1 MSERGRMDRRQFL
14 VTAASGALIVTGFP
28 AIARAQDAIRIGT
41 LMPLTGGGGVYGP
54 DMQRAV
60 VLEAEA
66 INKAGGVLGRPI
78 QLFNEDSQTNPDAGV
93 RGARKLIDV
102 NRVVAVLGTWS
113 SAVTLAVGPI
123 CVQNRVVLMNCSGS
137 EKVTDLGKTGYAYR
151 TQASN
156 VLWGAAFGRLAAER
170 GFKRAAV
177 LAQQNP
183 FAISMK
189 DWFETAFKK
198 GGGQVIEAVMYNPE
212 QGSYRGELTR
222 AFASKPDAV
231 FIAGYTPDASL
242 LVKEWYKAGYG
253 GQLMLPG
260 FAANQKFIENVGAE
274 AAEGILAVEAAP
286 APESKAFQQ
295 FKKMMG
301 KEDLFLYSS
310 QTYDQLA
317 LVCLAMQAA
326 GEANGDGIRRTMRA
340 VSNPPG
346 TLVSDAVE
354 GIAAL
359 KRRDKINYD
368 GASGPCDFDDSG
380 DLLTKSFY
388 VFQIKAGKLEKVGLL
403 KG

>member
-1 MSERGRMDRRQFL
+1 MMSEQGHIGRRQL
-14 VTAASGALIVTGFP
+14 LIAAAGGALAAGLP
-28 AIARAQDAIRIGT
+28 AIVRAQEPIRIGT

-60 VLEAEA
+60 MLGAEV

-102 NRVVAVLGTWS
+102 NKVVAILGTWS

-170 GFKRAAV
+170 GFKRAAI

-189 DWFETAFKK
+189 DWFEQAFKK
-198 GGGQVIEAVMYNPE
+198 AGGQVIEAVMYNPE

-222 AFASKPDAV
+222 AFAQKPDAV
-231 FIAGYTPDASL
+231 FIAGYTPDASI
-242 LVKEWYKAGYG
+242 LVKDWYKTGYG
-253 GQLMLPG
+253 GHLLLPG
-260 FAANQKFIENVGAE
+260 FAATQKFIANVGPD
-274 AAEGILAVEAAP
+274 AAEGILVVEAAP

-295 FKKMMG
+295 FKKLMG
-301 KEDLFLYSS
+301 EEDLFLYSS
-310 QTYDQLA
+310 QTYDQLS

-326 GEANGDGIRRTMRA
+326 GEATGEGIRRTMRA

-346 TLVSDAVE
+346 KLVSDAVE

-359 KRRDKINYD
+359 KQREKINYD
-368 GASGPCDFDDSG
+368 GASGSCDFDESG

-388 VFQIKAGKLEKVGLL
+388 VFQIKGGKIEKIGLM

>member
-1 MSERGRMDRRQFL
+1 MNERHRIGRRQFL
-14 VTAASGALIVTGFP
+14 LAAGGGTVVAAFP
-28 AIARAQDAIRIGT
+28 AIARGQEAIRVGT

-60 VLEAEA
+60 VLGAEV

-78 QLFNEDSQTNPDAGV
+78 QLFNEDSQTSPDAGV

-102 NRVVAVLGTWS
+102 NKVVAILGTWS

-123 CVQNRVVLMNCSGS
+123 CVQNKVVLMNCSGS

-198 GGGQVIEAVMYNPE
+198 GGGQIAEVVMYNPE

-222 AFASKPDAV
+222 AFAPKPDAV
-231 FIAGYTPDASL
+231 FIAGYTPDASI
-242 LVKEWYKAGYG
+242 LVKDWYKAGYG
-253 GQLMLPG
+253 GQLLLPG
-260 FAANQKFIENVGAE
+260 FAANQKFIDNVSPA
-274 AAEGILAVEAAP
+274 AAEGILVVEAAP
-286 APESKAFQQ
+286 APESKAFQV
-295 FKKMMG
+295 FKKLMG

-317 LVCLAMQAA
+317 LVALAIQAA
-326 GEANGDGIRRTMRA
+326 GEATGDGIRRTMRTVA
-340 VSNPPG
+340 NAPG
-346 TLVSDAVE
+346 KLVSDAAE

-359 KRRDKINYD
+359 KRREEIDYD
-368 GASGPCDFDDSG
+368 GASGSCDFDENG
-380 DLLTKSFY
+380 DLVTKSFY
-388 VFQIKAGKLEKVGLL
+388 VFQIKGGKLEKVGLM
-403 KG
+403 KS